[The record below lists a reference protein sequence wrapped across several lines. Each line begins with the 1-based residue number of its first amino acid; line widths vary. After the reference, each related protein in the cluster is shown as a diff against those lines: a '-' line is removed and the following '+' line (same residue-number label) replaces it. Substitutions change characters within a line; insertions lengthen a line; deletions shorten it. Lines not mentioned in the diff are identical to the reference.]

1 MLGLFVALMIRAL
14 FSPKVNLAIS
24 LVMLIAGLALA
35 LGNWPLN
42 IVGKGEPR
50 LIYQMSAMALWFSAY
65 GNILVSV
72 VRQEN
77 KEDS

>member
-1 MLGLFVALMIRAL
+1 MFIAGIV
-14 FSPKVNLAIS
+14 LAI
-24 LVMLIAGLALA
+24 
-35 LGNWPLN
+35 GNWPLHL
-42 IVGKGEPR
+42 VGKDEPQ

-77 KEDS
+77 KEEDDDS